1 MRQSDLAKML
11 GISRSAVANWESGDG
26 SHPSLENLSKIAIA
40 TDCGVD
46 WLATGRGA
54 PTDEI
59 LALRDIDIVH
69 TPDERT
75 LLALYRKSLP
85 GARRLILQILERHV
99 ALEP

>member
-1 MRQSDLAKML
+1 
-11 GISRSAVANWESGDG
+11 
-26 SHPSLENLSKIAIA
+26 
-40 TDCGVD
+40 
-46 WLATGRGA
+46 
-54 PTDEI
+54 
-59 LALRDIDIVH
+59 LRDIDIVH